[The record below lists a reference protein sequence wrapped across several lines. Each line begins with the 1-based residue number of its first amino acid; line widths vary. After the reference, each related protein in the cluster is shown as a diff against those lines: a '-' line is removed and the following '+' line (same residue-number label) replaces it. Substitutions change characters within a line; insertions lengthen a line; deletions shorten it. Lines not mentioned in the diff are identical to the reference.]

1 MKPTDTTSAVGD
13 LTTAPVAAPVVASA
27 KPVLPEWCRLPKT
40 GTLDAWTG
48 LTRSKLNELVLAC
61 PANDHKPPVRSIC
74 LRQRGKVKGVRLI
87 HLRSLLDYLN
97 AQDNTTGAA

>member
-1 MKPTDTTSAVGD
+1 MNIEPSTANDAGQ
-13 LTTAPVAAPVVASA
+13 LTASPVAVPAVTA
-27 KPVLPEWCRLPKT
+27 KPVLPEWTRLPKT

-48 LTRSKLNELVLAC
+48 LTRSKLNELVLPC
-61 PANDHKPPVRSIC
+61 PANEYKPPVRSIC

-97 AQDNTTGAA
+97 AQANTTGAA